1 VAESGNGIPDD
12 IGEAVEPD
20 LAATIAAA
28 QVDDGPTL
36 VLVESSD
43 GLVGSV
49 PDLLPESPQPPRRV
63 IACEMTRAKV
73 GGIAAQLDL
82 DNFEGGDLVVENAQ
96 WADPTSLGRLQ
107 RLLARHVPRFV
118 VISHEPVAAEDSW
131 WLDQLADAGREHGS
145 VIHTTLGIDRRVAP
159 VSISDEEDRAL
170 VVAAGMVA
178 DPISVPVAAGLLE
191 TDQSEALARAE
202 HLVSLGALT
211 ETRSG
216 FCATPSGLAIEV
228 GEARRGLIAGRLASV
243 LEAAGEDPGVI
254 GNLKLASGDVEGA
267 YSRLRDAALAARSR
281 SAMGEA
287 FHLASAALAAAEEAG
302 IGEGDDLGQLHLISG
317 MHLRAA
323 GRSDAAEEHLDG
335 ATSLLSGPARI
346 DALGFAASVA
356 DDRQHPQDS
365 ERILAMAEWEAATQ
379 GEIAKLGSLGTFRAR
394 ALNRLGFAAE
404 SDAVLAK
411 SEQIVVEHAAPIQQF
426 YAQQNRAWILFDRG
440 EMARAEVEFSQLR
453 DHTDVADT
461 AGRADKEAWL
471 ARALFGVGRPA
482 EAVDAVE
489 TARQLASQADVEA
502 PLFLADLALAE
513 GNLLYER
520 PSEALEAADRVWDLV
535 DRQLPSWL
543 NVALANRA
551 RALLALARTDEA
563 RSDIEAALE
572 ATPPGA
578 NGWRWRSRCRAI
590 EFEVAGAEGS
600 FPKREA
606 EDLADMF
613 LQSEY
618 YGWAAELTCVIA
630 EQTKDS
636 EAARE
641 AMALALQV
649 GNPMLAARAAQAGDL
664 WKEPGTAPVIRGIRA
679 MEARLPEDWEEAWRE
694 LSHVTAALNAPEP
707 AEDESGAENF
717 EILETALRRAGLA
730 STDTIL
736 SPAQRRSN
744 DMVRHRPRRRSKA
757 QLVAAAL
764 GVVVLAGATSFA
776 VAQMMDQDDTPI
788 TVAEA
793 TPDTTVPPPL
803 TLEETQIDVP
813 VDLLFGTALD
823 RGDTGRSGF
832 VDVEGPRIVDGY
844 YWIFSTADAISATPI
859 AFGNNLLVGGT
870 DGVFRAIDLTVGESV
885 WSLTAEAQ
893 IATSSA
899 LGVAS
904 LGEGRN
910 PGLVVV
916 VGDDG
921 VVRARDAVI
930 VTQSLVWPPVRLG
943 APIRSA
949 PVVEDGRAYV
959 ASRDGV
965 VHAIDL
971 ASGNEIWRYPAGEEE
986 RLGAVTAGLA
996 LHDGVVYVGTEAG
1009 TLHLINVDG
1018 TLHCEADV
1026 DAPITVNPIV
1036 VDDTAYISTGFFVNR
1051 LPAGVCE
1058 VPLTERVDWV
1068 PFLSESVVDVAP
1080 AVVGDLM
1087 YVPNQQ
1093 FLNAIDLTKVGTAVT
1108 SPDEIHHWS
1117 LGKVIADAKIS
1128 TPPVV
1133 TRDAVYFGTESG
1145 RVYAVDADTGDV
1157 LWEWQTGNFVRASP
1171 VVVEGAVY
1179 IASGDG
1185 SIYAVGPAG

>member
-1 VAESGNGIPDD
+1 VAEPGDRTSDD
-12 IGEAVEPD
+12 AGGVVEQD
-20 LAATIAAA
+20 LAATVAAA
-28 QVDDGPTL
+28 RVDDGPVL
-36 VLVESSD
+36 VLVESTD

-49 PDLLPESPQPPRRV
+49 PDMLPESPQPPRRV

-82 DNFEGGDLVVENAQ
+82 DDFEGGDLVVENAQ

-107 RLLARHVPRFV
+107 RLLARRSPRFV
-118 VISHEPVAAEDSW
+118 VISHEPMAPEDSW

-145 VIHTTLGIDRRVAP
+145 VIHTTLGTDPTVAP
-159 VSISDEEDRAL
+159 VSITDDEDRAL
-170 VVAAGMVA
+170 VAAAGMVA
-178 DPISVPVAAGLLE
+178 DPISVGVAAGLLE
-191 TDQSEALARAE
+191 TDESRALARAE
-202 HLVSLGALT
+202 DLVSRGALT

-228 GEARRGLIAGRLASV
+228 GEARRGLIAARLASV
-243 LEAAGEDPGVI
+243 LEAAGEDPGVV
-254 GNLKLASGDVEGA
+254 GNLKLAAGDVRGA
-267 YSRLRDAALAARSR
+267 YPRLRDAALAARTR

-287 FHLASAALAAAEEAG
+287 FHLASAALTAAEEAG
-302 IGEGDDLGQLHLISG
+302 IGEDQDLGQLHLIAG

-335 ATSLLSGPARI
+335 ATSLLNGSARI

-356 DDRQHPQDS
+356 DDRQHPQDA

-404 SDAVLAK
+404 SDAVLAR
-411 SEQIVVEHAAPIQQF
+411 SEQIVAEHAAPIQQF

-453 DHTDVADT
+453 DHTDAADA

-482 EAVDAVE
+482 EAFAAVD
-489 TARQLASQADVEA
+489 TARHLASKADVQA
-502 PLFLADLALAE
+502 PLFLSDLALTE

-535 DRQLPSWL
+535 DRQLPAWL
-543 NVALANRA
+543 NVVLANRA
-551 RALLALARTDEA
+551 RALLALGRTDEA

-630 EQTKDS
+630 EQINDS

-664 WKEPGTAPVIRGIRA
+664 WKDPGTAPVIRGIRA
-679 MEARLPEDWEEAWRE
+679 MEQRLPEDWEETWRQ
-694 LSHVTAALNAPEP
+694 LPAVAAALAAPEP
-707 AEDESGAENF
+707 AEDDTGAENF
-717 EILETALRRAGLA
+717 EVLETALRRAGLS

-736 SPAQRRSN
+736 SPAQRRSKGL
-744 DMVRHRPRRRSKA
+744 VRHRPRRRSLA

-764 GVVVLAGATSFA
+764 AVVVLAGATSFA
-776 VAQMMDQDDTPI
+776 VAQMMDQDETPI
-788 TVAEA
+788 TVVEA
-793 TPDTTVPPPL
+793 TPDTTAPPPL
-803 TLEETQIDVP
+803 TLEETEVEVP

-823 RGDTGRSGF
+823 RGDNGRSGF
-832 VDVEGPRIVDGY
+832 VDVEGPRVVDGY
-844 YWIFSTADAISATPI
+844 YWIFPTADAITSTPI

-870 DGVFRAIDLTVGESV
+870 DGVFRAIDLTAGESV

-893 IATSSA
+893 IATSPA

-930 VTQSLVWPPVRLG
+930 VTQSLAWPPVRLG

-965 VHAIDL
+965 IHAIDL
-971 ASGNEIWRYPAGEEE
+971 ASGNEIWRYPGAEEE
-986 RLGAVTAGLA
+986 RLGAITAGLA
-996 LHDGVVYVGTEAG
+996 LHDGIIYVGTEAG
-1009 TLHLINVDG
+1009 TLHLINIDG
-1018 TLHCEADV
+1018 TLHCESDV
-1026 DAPITVNPIV
+1026 DGPVTVNPIV
-1036 VDDTAYISTGFFVNR
+1036 VGDTAYISTGFFINL
-1051 LPAGVCE
+1051 LPAGVCD
-1058 VPLTERVDWV
+1058 VPITEAV

-1093 FLNAIDLTKVGTAVT
+1093 FLNAIDLTKVGTAVG
-1108 SPDEIHHWS
+1108 SPDEVHHWS
-1117 LGKVIADAKIS
+1117 PGQVNADAKIS

-1171 VVVEGAVY
+1171 VVIEGAVY